1 MSTTSA
7 VVLAVPIKEIGD
19 HLLSLSGEWGEKA
32 LMVVI
37 LISVVIAV
45 GSKMSVK
52 AGIGA
57 LIGLVVCVGIYQS
70 RDELA
75 QAFKEEIT
83 NVSTS
88 APAPTAPTDK

>member
-1 MSTTSA
+1 MSTTS
-7 VVLAVPIKEIGD
+7 VVLATPIKEIGD
-19 HLLSLSGEWGEKA
+19 HMLSLSGEWGEKA

-37 LISVVIAV
+37 LVSVVIAV

-57 LIGLVVCVGIYQS
+57 LLGLVVCVGIYQS

-75 QAFKEEIT
+75 DAFKEEIT
-83 NVSTS
+83 SVSTS
-88 APAPTAPTDK
+88 TPASTAPTDK